1 MLLLRMCR
9 LLRKGRQ
16 LFGDRGVQSP
26 VVYSLVRD
34 VVRNRTPF
42 YAYTDLRPQLCS
54 MGRTDR
60 KEAKLLFRLANYMQA
75 PVAML
80 PQNRICLAPFVERG
94 CRKTRVVAY
103 TVLSLHPSDPLH
115 SLILIANTDALQQV
129 FTQAEIPDRT
139 AVVVPSI
146 YSCPAVFRQWQT
158 FIADPRVTLSFDL
171 GYLGLAFIHPAFMK
185 QHYAA

>member
-1 MLLLRMCR
+1 MHR
-9 LLRKGRQ
+9 LLRKCRQ
-16 LFGDRGVQSP
+16 LFGDKGVQSP

-42 YAYTDLRPQLCS
+42 YAYTDLRPQLS
-54 MGRTDR
+54 GMRRTDR
-60 KEAKLLFRLANYMQA
+60 REAKLLFRLANYMQA

-80 PQNRICLAPFVERG
+80 PQDRMRLAPFVERG
-94 CRKTRVVAY
+94 CRNTRVVAY
-103 TVLSLHPSDPLH
+103 TAPASQLSDPLH
-115 SLILIANTDALQQV
+115 SLILVANTDALQQV
-129 FTQAEIPDRT
+129 FTQTEIPDRT

-146 YSCPAVFRQWQT
+146 YSCPAVFRQWQA